1 MSPDRKKI
9 QKIFNQID
17 RLAVKGKEQIFEYHK
32 LIDDLISKG
41 DYNYFELTL
50 FYSYNININD
60 YLNLTDIKNKTWEEI
75 LFQTNSSISKKIKK
89 VLDTKGVYQ
98 VGFNFFKESNN
109 VNIGKILE
117 IDQLSDDSKYYLLN
131 KQYARLI
138 GLRITYLE
146 VTKFDDYTTNSV
158 IINTENYCTTE
169 NCLVNRY
176 KIAVDYL
183 LTPLWIESA
192 LESLNSKY
200 AEITSLVPNLYRF
213 WDYYS
218 TDDDDNTILTG
229 IVGGTYSASMYD
241 GANYM
246 NTNRTADWNDIKE
259 SGSDDDGPLAKG
271 SIPYTHTQAES
282 DDDPNQYFNPPMDG
296 IVKDGTNY
304 FGEGSKYF
312 TNMYPGLFI
321 MIASGI
327 SISEFNISG
336 NVGSDGDGVG
346 AGHIELLPEWTL
358 FYKTNTDNSDDDP
371 SINKLILVHGTSIGI
386 KQEGDISYEY
396 DDHRITGIGDRQR
409 IIYAVTARN
418 PEEGVLTE
426 EDAIAVANKILEI
439 IGSTD
444 GSW

>member
-41 DYNYFELTL
+41 DYNYFDLTL

-89 VLDTKGVYQ
+89 MLDAKGVYQ

-158 IINTENYCTTE
+158 IVNTENYCTTE

-183 LTPLWIESA
+183 LTPSWIESA

-218 TDDDDNTILTG
+218 TDDDDNPILTG

-246 NTNRTADWNDIKE
+246 NTNRTANWNDIKE
-259 SGSDDDGPLAKG
+259 GGSDDDGPLAKG

-371 SINKLILVHGTSIGI
+371 SINQLILVPGPFIGTT
-386 KQEGDISYEY
+386 QQGDISSEY
-396 DDHRITGIGDRQR
+396 DDHRIAGIDNRQR

>member
-218 TDDDDNTILTG
+218 TDDDDIT
-229 IVGGTYSASMYD
+229 
-241 GANYM
+241 
-246 NTNRTADWNDIKE
+246 
-259 SGSDDDGPLAKG
+259 LAKEIIFKSKMSNEHITRFVNEHLDVLLG
-271 SIPYTHTQAES
+271 YS
-282 DDDPNQYFNPPMDG
+282 DNPRMT
-296 IVKDGTNY
+296 IHAN
-304 FGEGSKYF
+304 
-312 TNMYPGLFI
+312 
-321 MIASGI
+321 
-327 SISEFNISG
+327 G
-336 NVGSDGDGVG
+336 NVGIGNAYSSG
-346 AGHIELLPEWTL
+346 ALTI
-358 FYKTNTDNSDDDP
+358 S
-371 SINKLILVHGTSIGI
+371 GTSHATIATSGY
-386 KQEGDISYEY
+386 IS
-396 DDHRITGIGDRQR
+396 TGTTSGTSF
-409 IIYAVTARN
+409 IYTTT
-418 PEEGVLTE
+418 P
-426 EDAIAVANKILEI
+426 
-439 IGSTD
+439 
-444 GSW
+444 

>member
-41 DYNYFELTL
+41 DYNYFDLTL

-218 TDDDDNTILTG
+218 TDDDDNPILTG

-321 MIASGI
+321 MIAS
-327 SISEFNISG
+327 
-336 NVGSDGDGVG
+336 DGDGVG

-371 SINKLILVHGTSIGI
+371 SINQLILVPGTSIGI
-386 KQEGDISYEY
+386 TQEGDISSEY